1 MTAKLDK
8 EEEEKSKDLD
18 SLSFPKTKTLLER
31 IAKSLGFK
39 LSQNPHCTSRKK
51 HWILLVDDGCATIVF
66 LSGCQHYEFRT
77 AKNLL
82 REILNSRIFKTRSI
96 KLCDDKTIQ
105 NPFYSLDL
113 SALQIKL
120 DLI

>member
-8 EEEEKSKDLD
+8 EEERSKDLD

-39 LSQNPHCTSRKK
+39 LSHHPHRTSRKK
-51 HWILLVDDGCATIVF
+51 YWILLVDDGVIVF
-66 LSGCQHYEFRT
+66 LDECSRYEFRT
-77 AKNLL
+77 AKELL
-82 REILNSRIFKTRSI
+82 RGILNSRIFKTRSI
-96 KLCDDKTIQ
+96 KYNDKTIQ
-105 NPFYSLDL
+105 NPFYNLDL

>member
-8 EEEEKSKDLD
+8 EEEKSKDLD

-39 LSQNPHCTSRKK
+39 LSHHPHCTSRKK

-66 LSGCQHYEFRT
+66 LGGRQRYEFQT
-77 AKNLL
+77 AKELL
-82 REILNSRIFKTRSI
+82 RGILNSRIFKTRSI
-96 KLCDDKTIQ
+96 KYNDKTIQ
-105 NPFYSLDL
+105 NPFYNLDI

>member
-1 MTAKLDK
+1 MTAKFEVQDL
-8 EEEEKSKDLD
+8 KSLD
-18 SLSFPKTKTLLER
+18 SLSFPKTKIFLER
-31 IAKSLGFK
+31 ICKSLGFK
-39 LSQNPHCTSRKK
+39 LFHNQHHTSRKS
-51 HWILLVDDGCATIVF
+51 WLLLDDGMIVF
-66 LSGCQHYEFRT
+66 LDECSRYEFRT

-96 KLCDDKTIQ
+96 KYNDKTIQ
-105 NPFYSLDL
+105 NPFYNLDI